1 MKIFMTGGTGF
12 VGRILTRAFLQQGYE
27 VTVLTRRTPG
37 GGSPA
42 ESRLS
47 FVQGD
52 PTTSGPWQQTVAD
65 QDAVVNLAGTS
76 IFGRW
81 TKERKSSIRTSR
93 ILTTRNLVDA
103 LSSGKNRPR
112 VLLSTSAVGYYGFR
126 GDEIL
131 DEESPPGEGFLSELS
146 KEWESEARKA
156 EMLGVGVVICRFG
169 VVLGRGGGALEQMA
183 APFKKYL
190 GAQLGSGRQWFSW
203 IHEQDLAAIYL
214 HLLRSGAIRGP
225 VNCTS
230 PHPVR
235 NEEMT
240 LALGASL
247 QKPVFMPRV
256 PAFLLRTILGEFA
269 SALVEGQRVVPRRLL
284 GSGFQFRFPQI
295 RDALNDLLQ
304 ARPE

>member
-27 VTVLTRRTPG
+27 VTVLTRRIQGARPVEPG
-37 GGSPA
+37 
-42 ESRLS
+42 LS

-52 PTTSGPWQQTVAD
+52 PTVAGAWQQAVAEH
-65 QDAVVNLAGTS
+65 DAIVNLAGTS

-81 TKERKSSIRTSR
+81 TKERKRSIRTSR
-93 ILTTRNLVDA
+93 ILTTQNLVDA
-103 LSSGKNRPR
+103 LSSEKNRPR
-112 VLLSTSAVGYYGFR
+112 ALLSTSAVGYYGFR

-131 DEESPPGEGFLSELS
+131 DEESPPGEGFLAELS
-146 KEWESEARKA
+146 QEWESEARKA
-156 EMLGVGVVICRFG
+156 EPLGVGVTILRFG

-203 IHEQDLAAIYL
+203 VHEHDLAAIYL

-225 VNCTS
+225 VNCTA
-230 PHPVR
+230 PHPAR

-240 LALGASL
+240 LALGAAL
-247 QKPVFMPRV
+247 QKPVFLPRV
-256 PAFLLRTILGEFA
+256 PAFFLRTILGEFA

-284 GSGFQFRFPQI
+284 ESGFQFRFPRI
-295 RDALNDLLQ
+295 GEALNDLLQ
-304 ARPE
+304 SRLD